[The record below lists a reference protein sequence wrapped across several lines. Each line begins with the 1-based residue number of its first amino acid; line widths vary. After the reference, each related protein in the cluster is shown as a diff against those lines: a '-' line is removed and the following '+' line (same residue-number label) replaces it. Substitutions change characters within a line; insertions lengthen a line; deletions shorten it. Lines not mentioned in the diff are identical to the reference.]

1 MNCVYRHAK
10 TALLSVFLSVF
21 LMMGAA
27 VPENLVPED
36 LVPGG
41 FLSEGLVPE
50 NLVPEGFL
58 PADCG
63 GRGAPAPAGK

>member
-27 VPENLVPED
+27 VPENLVPES
-36 LVPGG
+36 
-41 FLSEGLVPE
+41 FLPEG
-50 NLVPEGFL
+50 LVPEGFL
-58 PADCG
+58 PVDC
-63 GRGAPAPAGK
+63 RYCSCFLAPFSPKFI